1 MNVNEFLGEKN
12 IDEYDDIMPILR
24 LILYRSGI
32 RGKEGIFGT
41 RERGKLY
48 FIRTIWYYCLKV
60 RHLFE
65 KKEKSVLLSEQI
77 VCLDR
82 YDLLL
87 YNILN
92 KNCIT
97 IMAKYNCPLRRE
109 PKETVVAL
117 KKKSQKLYVGDS
129 VPGKKLSIVVEETY
143 DLLNAIILKKENCS
157 SYEEECRS
165 LFEKLRKISQKRIK
179 KIRKELKREGVQG
192 FITNNQYNL
201 TDVVLL
207 MACDQEKILT
217 KELRHH
223 SDMVVSID
231 DRQCSKRNNAGF
243 IENSVFSYVDQIL
256 LWSEYEKKYWK
267 KYIHLDDIS
276 LKKVCCIVAGC
287 PEMLDDE
294 LLKLKKMY
302 PKRDAITVFVPSHSM
317 YIKDP
322 AKKKITENDLALA
335 KESRKQIFAAVEQ
348 YAAKNGVK
356 EIYVRYHPYE
366 DERFIKN
373 DEEITKNYNVL
384 SATREDFYKA
394 MCVSK
399 VVIGTTSSS
408 LAVALLFGCKC
419 ISLMLK
425 EEKYDFC
432 GAPIASMTIEQIA
445 SNEEGMGEVV
455 QNCAKGIDISK
466 LLGIEVC

>member
-1 MNVNEFLGEKN
+1 
-12 IDEYDDIMPILR
+12 
-24 LILYRSGI
+24 
-32 RGKEGIFGT
+32 
-41 RERGKLY
+41 
-48 FIRTIWYYCLKV
+48 
-60 RHLFE
+60 
-65 KKEKSVLLSEQI
+65 
-77 VCLDR
+77 
-82 YDLLL
+82 
-87 YNILN
+87 
-92 KNCIT
+92 
-97 IMAKYNCPLRRE
+97 
-109 PKETVVAL
+109 
-117 KKKSQKLYVGDS
+117 
-129 VPGKKLSIVVEETY
+129 
-143 DLLNAIILKKENCS
+143 
-157 SYEEECRS
+157 
-165 LFEKLRKISQKRIK
+165 
-179 KIRKELKREGVQG
+179 
-192 FITNNQYNL
+192 
-201 TDVVLL
+201 
-207 MACDQEKILT
+207 
-217 KELRHH
+217 
-223 SDMVVSID
+223 
-231 DRQCSKRNNAGF
+231 
-243 IENSVFSYVDQIL
+243 
-256 LWSEYEKKYWK
+256 
-267 KYIHLDDIS
+267 
-276 LKKVCCIVAGC
+276 
-287 PEMLDDE
+287 MLDDE

-425 EEKYDFC
+425 EEKFDFC